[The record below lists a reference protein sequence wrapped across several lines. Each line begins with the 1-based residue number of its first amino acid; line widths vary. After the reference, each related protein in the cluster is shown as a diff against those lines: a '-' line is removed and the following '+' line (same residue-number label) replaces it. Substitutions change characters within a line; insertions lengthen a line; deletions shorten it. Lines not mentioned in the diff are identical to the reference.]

1 MWQPKTMRLAAGGGR
16 RTVAVSEHRESS
28 GEMNANVPRQWLAFG
43 VATVVAGR
51 ATAVERVKSGLA
63 SDSRTE
69 CTGVRRNLQQLV
81 GRVCTSS
88 SRSRG
93 GDPRQCMTGDG
104 RPEEA

>member
-1 MWQPKTMRLAAGGGR
+1 MRLAAGGGR

-69 CTGVRRNLQQLV
+69 CTGVRRV
-81 GRVCTSS
+81 SS
-88 SRSRG
+88 HAVYVYSSLSAECARRAAG
-93 GDPRQCMTGDG
+93 AGEEPRDN
-104 RPEEA
+104 A